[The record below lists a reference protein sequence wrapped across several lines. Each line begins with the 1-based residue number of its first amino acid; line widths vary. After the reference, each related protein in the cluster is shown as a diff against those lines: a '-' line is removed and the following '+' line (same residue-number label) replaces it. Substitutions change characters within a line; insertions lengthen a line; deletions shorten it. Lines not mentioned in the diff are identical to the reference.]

1 MAKPAPLT
9 LNPQELQQQLDAN
22 LKQEQWQR
30 YRCTLVTPMY
40 GGGVKA
46 GEVDVDMPIRATEIR
61 GQLRFWWR
69 LLNQKNYADSM
80 ALFKAE
86 RDIWGGLGDEETLA
100 ASKVSVMVSK
110 QPGVKTTA
118 SKNETNA
125 AIKYVFGQ
133 GESQWLNA
141 AQKFE
146 VQMKYPKEL
155 SAQVEVALQWWATFG
170 GLGAKTRRGFGA
182 VQVEDI
188 AAVSDADL
196 KAAGC
201 LVARAETTADPVIAW
216 QKANEKLHKFRQGR
230 GFARAQ
236 GKEKPSRSFWPE
248 PDQLRRDFK
257 MDDGGRHIPEHK
269 AGNVFGRAAFGLP
282 IIFDFRKNTEPGKT
296 ELLPE
301 GNKERMASP
310 LILRPCIYNGR
321 WTATALLLPNWKE
334 ALHQPLRYKSGMGT
348 PKAWPKDEKE
358 QQRIA
363 ETIAPMNVDGKSRGL
378 NPLSA
383 FMTFFGEHE
392 SKEVGQIATAVK
404 VDEKWEKAQVKF
416 NKANGALT
424 VEKDGKSATAIKPA
438 SDVILKNLS
447 SNAQQKIQTGQ
458 FFRATATIKGTELLK
473 LEESK

>member
-1 MAKPAPLT
+1 MTKPAPLA
-9 LNPQELQQQLDAN
+9 LDPQELQEQLDAN

-46 GEVDVDMPIRATEIR
+46 GEVDAAMPIRATEIR
-61 GQLRFWWR
+61 GHLRFWWR
-69 LLNQKNYADSM
+69 LLNQKNFADSQK
-80 ALFKAE
+80 LFEAE
-86 RDIWGGLGDEETLA
+86 REIWGGLGDEKTLA
-100 ASKVSVMVSK
+100 ASKVSVMISK
-110 QPGVKTTA
+110 QPGAQTTA
-118 SKNETNA
+118 SKSEANA

-133 GESQWLNA
+133 GESHWLKA

-146 VQMKYPKEL
+146 MKMKYPKEL
-155 SAQVEVALQWWATFG
+155 AVQVEAAVQWWATFG

-182 VQVEDI
+182 VQIEDI
-188 AAVSDADL
+188 APVSDNCL

-201 LVARAETTADPVIAW
+201 LIARAETTADPVTAW

-257 MDDGGRHIPEHK
+257 MDDGGRHVPEHQ

-301 GNKERMASP
+301 GNNDRMASP
-310 LILRPCIYNGR
+310 LILRPCVYNGR
-321 WTATALLLPNWKE
+321 WTATALLLPYWKE

-348 PKAWPKDEKE
+348 PKAWPVDEKE

-363 ETIAPMNVDGKSRGL
+363 ETIAPMNVDGKLRGL

-383 FMTFFGEHE
+383 FMAFFSEHE
-392 SKEVGQIATAVK
+392 SKDVGQIATAVK
-404 VDEKWEKAQVKF
+404 VEEKCEGARITFEKNGSVYAKTS
-416 NKANGALT
+416 NKMFSASGEAAVAIKASLSK
-424 VEKDGKSATAIKPA
+424 VAHQKIASGFYKATAI
-438 SDVILKNLS
+438 V
-447 SNAQQKIQTGQ
+447 
-458 FFRATATIKGTELLK
+458 KGSELLAV
-473 LEESK
+473 EEAK